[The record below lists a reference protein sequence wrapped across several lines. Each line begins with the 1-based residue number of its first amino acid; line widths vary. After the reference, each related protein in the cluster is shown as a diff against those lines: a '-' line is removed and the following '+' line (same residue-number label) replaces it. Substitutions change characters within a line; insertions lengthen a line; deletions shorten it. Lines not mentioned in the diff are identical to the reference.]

1 MIGINI
7 ITKEGILLF
16 SHFFLSVFSD
26 VDGDLRAGLMTAVLN
41 AMKETQANQGIKVI
55 DQGRYFVHIAEGEL
69 TYCLLFSQDNALTE
83 HRFAQSILK
92 QFEVL
97 FGDYVATQVS
107 FSETEFNDFS
117 KYVIAEYNKLM
128 QIDVAGLSAMIET
141 MNTSFFTDFIILE
154 KPNLHQVFTTIS
166 SYPEIHPYANQI
178 GTMCKNLIE
187 SSIAIGQEI
196 TQLQFN
202 LGGKYLVIV
211 ERFKKYLVVL
221 IILRKDHEKAL
232 KEILRIRNK
241 ITS

>member
-26 VDGDLRAGLMTAVLN
+26 VDGDLRAGLTTAVLN

-117 KYVIAEYNKLM
+117 KYSMFHVQMGCRNSCNKKL
-128 QIDVAGLSAMIET
+128 A
-141 MNTSFFTDFIILE
+141 
-154 KPNLHQVFTTIS
+154 
-166 SYPEIHPYANQI
+166 
-178 GTMCKNLIE
+178 
-187 SSIAIGQEI
+187 AIGVWSCIGHRQ
-196 TQLQFN
+196 
-202 LGGKYLVIV
+202 
-211 ERFKKYLVVL
+211 
-221 IILRKDHEKAL
+221 
-232 KEILRIRNK
+232 
-241 ITS
+241 